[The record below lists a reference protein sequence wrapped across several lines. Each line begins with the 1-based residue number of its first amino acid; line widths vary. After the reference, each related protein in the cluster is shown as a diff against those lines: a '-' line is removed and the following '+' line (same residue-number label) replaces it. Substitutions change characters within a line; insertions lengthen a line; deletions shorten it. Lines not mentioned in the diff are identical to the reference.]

1 MDKINSATLDT
12 LSTQQKQKEMTTRKV
27 TGSQAVILSLME
39 EGVDTIFGYP
49 GGAIMPV
56 YDALYDFD
64 RHVKHILT
72 RHEQGAVHAAE
83 GYARVTGKAGVCF
96 ATSGPGATNLITG
109 IADAMIDSTPMVC
122 ITGQVA
128 SPLLGTDAFQESD
141 VVGISMPVTK
151 WNYQIT
157 TPEEIPEAIAQ
168 AFYIAQSGRPG
179 PVLIDITKDAQ
190 FGEFEFE
197 YKKCTKIRSYVPE
210 MPVDPFKIKEAA
222 EIIDEAKRPLIL
234 FGQGIIIGNAEEEL
248 KTFVEKTGIP
258 AAWTLLGLSAMPS
271 DHPLNVGMLGMH
283 GNYGP
288 NLLTNEADV
297 IIAVGMR
304 FDDRV
309 TGKVSAYAT
318 NAKIIHLEIDPAE
331 IDKIVKADVAVLGN
345 SKKSLKMLTDNV
357 KANDHS
363 EWLNRFHECA
373 KIETEKIIQ
382 KDLFPEKPG
391 LTMGEVI
398 RIAADRTNH
407 EAILV
412 TDVGQH
418 QMIASRYFKFRNSKS
433 NVTSGGLGTMGFG
446 LPASMGAQL
455 GAPDRTV
462 IAVIGDGGFQMTIQE
477 LGTIAQNKLPVKIIL
492 LNNHFLGMVRQ
503 WQQLFFEKRYSFTEL
518 QNPDF
523 ITIAKGFGID
533 GHKVEVRDNL
543 ESGINK
549 MIEHDGPYLLEV
561 VIEKED
567 NVFPMVPTGASVSDI
582 MLEPYTKG

>member
-1 MDKINSATLDT
+1 
-12 LSTQQKQKEMTTRKV
+12 MTKKKV
-27 TGSQAVILSLME
+27 SGSQAVILSLLE

-49 GGAIMPV
+49 GGAIMPI
-56 YDALYDFD
+56 YDALYDHD
-64 RHVKHILT
+64 KNVKHILT

-109 IADAMIDSTPMVC
+109 IADAMIDSTPLVC

-157 TPEEIPEAIAQ
+157 SPEEIPEAIAQ
-168 AFYIAQSGRPG
+168 AFYIAQTGRPG
-179 PVLIDITKDAQ
+179 PVLLDITKDAQ
-190 FGEFEFE
+190 FGELEFE
-197 YKKCTKIRSYVPE
+197 YKKCRKIRSYVPE
-210 MPVDPFKIKEAA
+210 PQIDPFKVKEAA
-222 EIIDEAKRPLIL
+222 EIIDAAKKPLLL
-234 FGQGIIIGNAEEEL
+234 FGQGVIIAQAEEEL
-248 KTFVEKTGIP
+248 KAFVEKTGTP
-258 AAWTLLGLSAMPS
+258 AAWTLLGLSAMPT

-288 NLLTNEADV
+288 NLLTNDADV

-309 TGKVSAYAT
+309 TGKVTAYAS
-318 NAKIIHLEIDPAE
+318 NAKIIHFEIDPSE
-331 IDKIVKADVAVLGN
+331 INKIKWADVAVLGN
-345 SKKSLKMLTDNV
+345 AKKTLKMLTDNV
-357 KANDHS
+357 KSNQHDD
-363 EWLNRFHECA
+363 WLARFRECD
-373 KIETEKIIQ
+373 KIENEKIIH
-382 KDLFPEKPG
+382 KDLFPQKPG

-398 RIAADRTNH
+398 RIAGDKTNH

-418 QMIASRYFKFRNSKS
+418 QMVASRYFKFRQPRS

-455 GAPDRTV
+455 GAPNRTV
-462 IAVIGDGGFQMTIQE
+462 IAAIGDGGFQMTIQE
-477 LGTIAQNKLPVKIIL
+477 LGTIAQNKLPVKIII
-492 LNNHFLGMVRQ
+492 LNNNFLGMVRQ

-523 ITIAKGFGID
+523 ITIGKGFGIE
-533 GHKVEVRDNL
+533 GHKVEVREDL
-543 ESGINK
+543 ESGIQK
-549 MIEHDGPYLLEV
+549 MIDHDGPYLLEV

-567 NVFPMVPTGASVSDI
+567 NVFPMIPTGASVSEI
-582 MLEPYTKG
+582 MLEP

>member
-1 MDKINSATLDT
+1 MTKRKIS
-12 LSTQQKQKEMTTRKV
+12 
-27 TGSQAVILSLME
+27 GSQAVILSLLE

-49 GGAIMPV
+49 GGAIMPI
-56 YDALYDFD
+56 YDALYDHD
-64 RHVKHILT
+64 KNVKHILT

-109 IADAMIDSTPMVC
+109 IADAMIDSTPLVC

-141 VVGISMPVTK
+141 VLGISMPVTK
-151 WNYQIT
+151 WSFQIT

-168 AFYIAQSGRPG
+168 AFYIAQTGRPG
-179 PVLIDITKDAQ
+179 PVLLDITKDAQ
-190 FGEFEFE
+190 FGELEFE
-197 YKKCTKIRSYVPE
+197 YQKCRKIRSYVPE
-210 MPVDPFKIKEAA
+210 PQIDPFKVKEAA
-222 EIIDEAKRPLIL
+222 EIIDEAKRPLLL
-234 FGQGIIIGNAEEEL
+234 FGQGVIIAQAEEEL
-248 KTFVEKTGIP
+248 KAFVEKTGIP
-258 AAWTLLGLSAMPS
+258 AAWTLLGLSAMPT

-288 NLLTNEADV
+288 NLLTNEADL
-297 IIAVGMR
+297 IIGVGMR

-309 TGKVSAYAT
+309 TGKVTAYAP
-318 NAKIIHLEIDPAE
+318 NAKIIHLEIDPSE
-331 IDKIVKADVAVLGN
+331 INKIKRADVAVLG
-345 SKKSLKMLTDNV
+345 SAKRTLKMLSDNV
-357 KANDHS
+357 KPNRHDD
-363 EWLNRFHECA
+363 WLARFRACD
-373 KIETEKIIQ
+373 KIENDKIIH
-382 KDLFPEKPG
+382 KELYPEKPG

-398 RIAADRTNH
+398 RIAGDKTNH

-418 QMIASRYFKFRNSKS
+418 QMVASRYFKFRQPRS

-455 GAPDRTV
+455 GAPERTV

-477 LGTIAQNKLPVKIIL
+477 LGTIVQNKLPVKIIV
-492 LNNHFLGMVRQ
+492 LNNNFLGMVRQ

-523 ITIAKGFGID
+523 IAIGKGFGIE
-533 GHKVEVRDNL
+533 GHKVEVREDL
-543 ESGINK
+543 EKGIQK
-549 MIEHDGPYLLEV
+549 MIDHDGPYLLEV

-567 NVFPMVPTGASVSDI
+567 NVFPMVPTGASVSEI
-582 MLEPYTKG
+582 LLEPATKN

>member
-1 MDKINSATLDT
+1 
-12 LSTQQKQKEMTTRKV
+12 MTTRKV
-27 TGSQAVILSLME
+27 TGSQAVILSLLE

-56 YDALYDFD
+56 YDALYDFNQN
-64 RHVKHILT
+64 VKHILT
-72 RHEQGAVHAAE
+72 RHEQGAIHAAE
-83 GYARVTGKAGVCF
+83 GYARVTGRAGVCF

-109 IADAMIDSTPMVC
+109 IADAMIDSTPLVC
-122 ITGQVA
+122 ITGQVS

-151 WNYQIT
+151 WNYQVT
-157 TPEEIPEAIAQ
+157 SPEEIPEAIAQ
-168 AFYIAQSGRPG
+168 AFYIAQTGRPG
-179 PVLIDITKDAQ
+179 PVLIDLTKDAQ
-190 FGEFEFE
+190 FGELDFE

-210 MPVDPFKIKEAA
+210 TPVDPFKIKEAA
-222 EIIDEAKRPLIL
+222 EIIDQSKRPLLL
-234 FGQGIIIGNAEEEL
+234 FGQGVIIGNAEDEL
-248 KTFVEKTGIP
+248 KEFIEKTGIP
-258 AAWTLLGLSAMPS
+258 AAWTLLGLSALPS
-271 DHPLNVGMLGMH
+271 SHPLNVGMLGMH

-331 IDKIVKADVAVLGN
+331 IDKIIKTDVAVLGN
-345 SKKSLKMLTDNV
+345 SKKSLRMLIDNV
-357 KANDHS
+357 KPNQHE
-363 EWLNRFHECA
+363 EWLERFRKCDMVEN
-373 KIETEKIIQ
+373 EKIIH
-382 KDLFPEKPG
+382 KDLYPDKPG

-398 RIAADRTNH
+398 RLASEKTNQ

-418 QMIASRYFKFRNSKS
+418 QMIANRYFKFNNSKS
-433 NVTSGGLGTMGFG
+433 VVTSGGLGTMGFG

-455 GAPDRTV
+455 GQPDRTI

-492 LNNHFLGMVRQ
+492 LNNNFLGMVRQ

-523 ITIAKGFGID
+523 IMIAKGFGID
-533 GHKVEVRDNL
+533 GHKVEKRDNL
-543 ESGINK
+543 ADGVQK
-549 MIEHDGPYLLEV
+549 MLDHNGPYLLEV
-561 VIEKED
+561 AIEKED
-567 NVFPMVPTGASVSDI
+567 NVFPMVPTGASVSEI
-582 MLEPYTKG
+582 ILEP

>member
-1 MDKINSATLDT
+1 
-12 LSTQQKQKEMTTRKV
+12 MTAKKV
-27 TGSQAVILSLME
+27 TGSQALILSLLE

-56 YDALYDFD
+56 YDALYDYD
-64 RHVKHILT
+64 KNVKHILT
-72 RHEQGAVHAAE
+72 RHEQGAIHGAQ
-83 GYARVTGKAGVCF
+83 GYARVTGRPGVCF
-96 ATSGPGATNLITG
+96 ATSGPGATNLMTG
-109 IADAMIDSTPMVC
+109 IADAMIDSTPLVC

-141 VVGISMPVTK
+141 IVGMSIPVTK
-151 WNYQIT
+151 WNYQVT

-168 AFYIAQSGRPG
+168 AFYIANSGRPG
-179 PVLIDITKDAQ
+179 PVLIDLTKDAQ
-190 FGEFEFE
+190 FGELEFE

-210 MPVDPFKIKEAA
+210 MRIDPHQIKAA
-222 EIIDEAKRPLIL
+222 ADLIDEAKKPLIL
-234 FGQGIIIGNAEEEL
+234 FGHGIIIGRAEEEL
-248 KTFVEKTGIP
+248 KTFIEKTGIP
-258 AAWTLLGLSAMPS
+258 AAWTLLGLSALPT

-309 TGKVSAYAT
+309 TGKVSEYAKK
-318 NAKIIHLEIDPAE
+318 AKIIHIEIDPAE
-331 IDKIVKADVAVLGN
+331 VDKIIKTDVKVVGDA
-345 SKKSLKMLTDNV
+345 KKALKMLTDNV
-357 KANDHS
+357 KDNQHP
-363 EWLNRFHECA
+363 EWVGEFNRCMEIEHE
-373 KIETEKIIQ
+373 KVIN
-382 KDLFPEKPG
+382 KDLYPSKPG

-398 RIAADRTNH
+398 RIASEKTNH

-418 QMIASRYFKFRNSKS
+418 QMVAQRYFKFKSSRS
-433 NVTSGGLGTMGFG
+433 NVTSGGLGTMGFC

-462 IAVIGDGGFQMTIQE
+462 VAVIGDGGFQMTIQE
-477 LGTIAQNKLPVKIIL
+477 LGTIAQNKLPVKIIV
-492 LNNHFLGMVRQ
+492 LNNNFLGMVRQ
-503 WQQLFFEKRYSFTEL
+503 WQQLFFERRYSFTEL

-523 ITIAKGFGID
+523 IMIGKGFGID
-533 GHKVEVRDNL
+533 GHKVEKREDL
-543 ESGINK
+543 ESSIQK

-561 VIEKED
+561 TIEKED
-567 NVFPMVPTGASVSDI
+567 NVFPMVPTGASVSDV
-582 MLEPYTKG
+582 MLEP